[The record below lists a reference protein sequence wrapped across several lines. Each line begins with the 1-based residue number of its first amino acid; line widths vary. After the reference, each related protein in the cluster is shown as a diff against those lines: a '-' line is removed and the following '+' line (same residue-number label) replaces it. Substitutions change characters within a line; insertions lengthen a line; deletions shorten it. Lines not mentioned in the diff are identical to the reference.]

1 MKMHMN
7 VEPVSEVQVKMTED
21 QRDIEEIMTALTAAV
36 RGLEEGAWVGYSAC
50 QFFYEYEMANRL
62 MNLHLET
69 MKELADRMK
78 KEIDEW
84 QGVASNMGEYSPR
97 LWV

>member
-1 MKMHMN
+1 
-7 VEPVSEVQVKMTED
+7 V
-21 QRDIEEIMTALTAAV
+21 AV
-36 RGLEEGAWVGYSAC
+36 HGLEEGAWVGHSAP
-50 QFFYEYEMANRL
+50 QFFYGYEMVNRL
-62 MNLHLET
+62 MQLHMDT

-84 QGVASNMGEYSPR
+84 QGVASKMGEYSPR

>member
-7 VEPVSEVQVKMTED
+7 VEPVSEVQVKMAKD
-21 QRDIEEIMTALTAAV
+21 QKEIEELMTALTAAV
-36 RGLEEGAWVGYSAC
+36 HGLEEGAWVGHSAS
-50 QFFYEYEMANRL
+50 QFFYGYEMVNRL
-62 MNLHLET
+62 MKLHLET
-69 MKELADRMK
+69 MRELADRMK
-78 KEIDEW
+78 QEIDDW

>member
-1 MKMHMN
+1 MDKG
-7 VEPVSEVQVKMTED
+7 
-21 QRDIEEIMTALTAAV
+21 QRDIEEMMTALTVAV
-36 RGLEEGAWVGYSAC
+36 HGLEEGAWVGHSAS
-50 QFFYEYEMANRL
+50 QFFYGYEMVNRL
-62 MNLHLET
+62 MQLHMDT

-84 QGVASNMGEYSPR
+84 QGVASKMGEYSPR